1 MTDKQL
7 RMWVTPESEKDL
19 DANQCLPGRLQSE
32 DIATMAL
39 FLAADDSKMCTA
51 QSFVVDAGWS

>member
-1 MTDKQL
+1 
-7 RMWVTPESEKDL
+7 
-19 DANQCLPGRLQSE
+19 
-32 DIATMAL
+32 MAL